1 MDRLT
6 EMQIYVAVAECEGF
20 AAAARR
26 LGVSPPVVTR
36 AVADLEA
43 RLGVKLLNRTTRYVR
58 ATDAGQRYLEDA
70 RRVLAA
76 ADEADE
82 AAIGINAE
90 PRGHL
95 TVTAPVLFGR
105 IYVMP
110 GIVDY
115 LQRFPAT
122 EVSALFVDRVV
133 NLLEEGVDVALR
145 IGELGDSSF
154 KALRVGSVR
163 RTLCAS
169 PDYIARCG
177 LPTNP
182 EALTNHTII
191 VATNLSATIEW
202 RFKQDEKPL
211 AVRIKPRL
219 SVTSNDSAIEAAV
232 RGLGIARLMSYQVAP
247 ELESGKLKILLS
259 EFEPTPV
266 PIHILHREGR
276 YASTKIRSFIDL
288 MAERLRANKSLN

>member
-1 MDRLT
+1 
-6 EMQIYVAVAECEGF
+6 MQIYVAVAECEGF

-26 LGVSPPVVTR
+26 LGISPPVVTR

-43 RLGVKLLNRTTRYVR
+43 RLGVRLLNRITRYVR
-58 ATDAGQRYLEDA
+58 ATDAGQRYLDDA
-70 RRVLAA
+70 RRVIAA

-82 AAIGINAE
+82 AAIGVNSE

-110 GIVDY
+110 AIVDY
-115 LQRFPAT
+115 LQRYPAA

-154 KALRVGSVR
+154 NALRVGRVR
-163 RTLCAS
+163 RVLCAS
-169 PDYIARCG
+169 PDYLARQG
-177 LPTNP
+177 VPENP
-182 EALTNHTII
+182 DALTGHSII
-191 VATNLSATIEW
+191 VATSLGANVEW
-202 RFKQDEKPL
+202 RFMQDKTPWV
-211 AVRIKPRL
+211 VRIKPRL
-219 SVTSNDSAIEAAV
+219 SVSSNDSAIEAAV

-247 ELESGKLKILLS
+247 EIDSGKLKILLS
-259 EFEPTPV
+259 EYETAPV
-266 PIHILHREGR
+266 PIHIVHREGR
-276 YASTKIRSFIDL
+276 YTSTKIRSFIDL
-288 MAERLRANKSLN
+288 MAEQLRANKSLN

>member
-26 LGVSPPVVTR
+26 LGISPPVVTR

-43 RLGVKLLNRTTRYVR
+43 RLGVRLLNRITRYVR
-58 ATDAGQRYLEDA
+58 ATDAGQRYLDDA
-70 RRVLAA
+70 RRVIAA

-82 AAIGINAE
+82 AAIGVNSE

-110 GIVDY
+110 AIVDY
-115 LQRFPAT
+115 LQRYPAA

-154 KALRVGSVR
+154 NALRVGRVR
-163 RTLCAS
+163 RVLCAS
-169 PDYIARCG
+169 PDYLARQG
-177 LPTNP
+177 VPENP
-182 EALTNHTII
+182 DALTGHSII
-191 VATNLSATIEW
+191 VATSLGANVEW
-202 RFKQDEKPL
+202 RFMQDKTPWV
-211 AVRIKPRL
+211 VRIKPRL
-219 SVTSNDSAIEAAV
+219 SVSSNDSAIEAAV

-247 ELESGKLKILLS
+247 EIDSGKLKILLS
-259 EFEPTPV
+259 EYETAPV
-266 PIHILHREGR
+266 PIHIVHREGR
-276 YASTKIRSFIDL
+276 YTSTKIRSFIDL
-288 MAERLRANKSLN
+288 MAEQLRANKSLN

>member
-6 EMQIYVAVAECEGF
+6 EMQIYVAVAESEGF

-26 LGVSPPVVTR
+26 LNISPPVATR

-58 ATDAGQRYLEDA
+58 VTDAGQRYLEDA
-70 RRVLAA
+70 RRVLIA

-82 AAIGINAE
+82 AAIGVNAE
-90 PRGHL
+90 PRGHF

-105 IYVMP
+105 MYVMP

-145 IGELGDSSF
+145 IGELGDSSYN
-154 KALRVGSVR
+154 ALRLGSVR
-163 RTLCAS
+163 RVLCAS
-169 PDYIARCG
+169 PDYLARHG
-177 LPTNP
+177 LPLHPN
-182 EALTNHTII
+182 ALRDHQLI
-191 VATNLSATIEW
+191 VATNLGMNVEW
-202 RFKQDEKPL
+202 RFNQDGKPL
-211 AVRIKPRL
+211 AIRIKPRL
-219 SVTSNDSAIEAAV
+219 SVTSIDSAIEAAV
-232 RGLGIARLMSYQVAP
+232 RGLGITRVMSYQVAQ
-247 ELESGKLKILLS
+247 ELAQGRLKILLR
-259 EFEPTPV
+259 EFEPEIVPV
-266 PIHILHREGR
+266 HVLHREGR
-276 YASTKIRSFIDL
+276 YASAKIRSFIDF
-288 MAERLRANKSLN
+288 MAERLRGNKSLN

>member
-26 LGVSPPVVTR
+26 LGISPPVVTR

-43 RLGVKLLNRTTRYVR
+43 RLGVRLLNRTTRYVR
-58 ATDAGQRYLEDA
+58 ATDAGQRYLDDA
-70 RRVLAA
+70 RRVIAA

-82 AAIGINAE
+82 AAIGVNSE

-110 GIVDY
+110 AIVDY
-115 LQRFPAT
+115 LQRYPAA

-154 KALRVGSVR
+154 KVLRVGRVR
-163 RTLCAS
+163 RVLCAS
-169 PDYIARCG
+169 PDYLARQG
-177 LPTNP
+177 VPENP
-182 EALTNHTII
+182 DALTGHSII
-191 VATNLSATIEW
+191 VATSLGANVEW
-202 RFKQDEKPL
+202 RFMQDKTPWV
-211 AVRIKPRL
+211 VRIKPRL
-219 SVTSNDSAIEAAV
+219 SVSSNDSAIEAAV

-247 ELESGKLKILLS
+247 EIDSGKLKILLS
-259 EFEPTPV
+259 EYETAPV
-266 PIHILHREGR
+266 PIHIVHREGR
-276 YASTKIRSFIDL
+276 YTSTKIRSFIDL
-288 MAERLRANKSLN
+288 MAEQLRANKSLN

>member
-26 LGVSPPVVTR
+26 LGISPPVVTR

-43 RLGVKLLNRTTRYVR
+43 RLGVRLLNRTTRYVR
-58 ATDAGQRYLEDA
+58 ATDAGQRYLDDA
-70 RRVLAA
+70 RRVIAA

-82 AAIGINAE
+82 AAIGVNSE

-110 GIVDY
+110 AIVDY
-115 LQRFPAT
+115 LQRYPAA

-154 KALRVGSVR
+154 NALRVGRVR
-163 RTLCAS
+163 RVLCAS
-169 PDYIARCG
+169 PDYLARQG
-177 LPTNP
+177 VPENP
-182 EALTNHTII
+182 DALTGHSII
-191 VATNLSATIEW
+191 VATSLGANVEW
-202 RFKQDEKPL
+202 RFMQDKTPWV
-211 AVRIKPRL
+211 VRIKPRL
-219 SVTSNDSAIEAAV
+219 SVSSNDSAIEAAV

-247 ELESGKLKILLS
+247 EIDSGKLKILLS
-259 EFEPTPV
+259 EYETAPV
-266 PIHILHREGR
+266 PIHIVHREGR
-276 YASTKIRSFIDL
+276 YTSTKIRSFIDL
-288 MAERLRANKSLN
+288 MAEQLRANKSLN

>member
-110 GIVDY
+110 GMVDY

-133 NLLEEGVDVALR
+133 NLLEEGVDVAVR

-163 RTLCAS
+163 KVLCAS
-169 PDYIARCG
+169 PDCIARHG
-177 LPTNP
+177 FPANP
-182 EALTNHTII
+182 EALTNHPII
-191 VATNLSATIEW
+191 VATNLSANIEW
-202 RFKQDEKPL
+202 RFMQGAKPL

-219 SVTSNDSAIEAAV
+219 CVTSNDSAIEAAV
-232 RGLGIARLMSYQVAP
+232 RGLGITRLMSYQVAP
-247 ELESGKLKILLS
+247 ELASGKLKILLS
-259 EFEPTPV
+259 EFEPAPV

-276 YASTKIRSFIDL
+276 YAATKIRSFIDL
-288 MAERLRANKSLN
+288 MTERLRANKSLN

>member
-1 MDRLT
+1 
-6 EMQIYVAVAECEGF
+6 MQIYVAVAECEGF

-26 LGVSPPVVTR
+26 LGISPPVVTR

-43 RLGVKLLNRTTRYVR
+43 RLGVRLLNRTTRYVR
-58 ATDAGQRYLEDA
+58 ATDAGQRYLDDA
-70 RRVLAA
+70 RRVIAA

-82 AAIGINAE
+82 AAIGVNGE

-110 GIVDY
+110 AIVDY
-115 LQRFPAT
+115 LQRYPAA

-154 KALRVGSVR
+154 NALRVGRVR
-163 RTLCAS
+163 RVLCAS
-169 PDYIARCG
+169 PDYLARQG
-177 LPTNP
+177 VPENP
-182 EALTNHTII
+182 DALTGHSII
-191 VATNLSATIEW
+191 VATSLGANVEW
-202 RFKQDEKPL
+202 RFMQDKTPWV
-211 AVRIKPRL
+211 VRIKPRL
-219 SVTSNDSAIEAAV
+219 SVSSNDSAIEAAV

-247 ELESGKLKILLS
+247 EIDSGKLKILLS
-259 EFEPTPV
+259 EYETAPV
-266 PIHILHREGR
+266 PIHIVHREGR
-276 YASTKIRSFIDL
+276 YTSTKIRSFIDL
-288 MAERLRANKSLN
+288 MAEQLRANKSLN

>member
-26 LGVSPPVVTR
+26 LGISPPVVTR

-43 RLGVKLLNRTTRYVR
+43 RLGVRLLNRTTRYVR
-58 ATDAGQRYLEDA
+58 ATDAGQRYLDDA
-70 RRVLAA
+70 RRVIAA

-82 AAIGINAE
+82 AAIGVNSE

-110 GIVDY
+110 AIVDY
-115 LQRFPAT
+115 LQRYPAA
-122 EVSALFVDRVV
+122 EVSAMFVDRVV

-154 KALRVGSVR
+154 NALRVGRVR
-163 RTLCAS
+163 RVLCAS
-169 PDYIARCG
+169 PDYLARQG
-177 LPTNP
+177 VPENP
-182 EALTNHTII
+182 DALTGHSII
-191 VATNLSATIEW
+191 VATSLGANVEW
-202 RFKQDEKPL
+202 RFMQDKTPWV
-211 AVRIKPRL
+211 VRIKPRL
-219 SVTSNDSAIEAAV
+219 SVSSNDSAIEAAV

-247 ELESGKLKILLS
+247 EIDSGKLKILLS
-259 EFEPTPV
+259 EYETAPV
-266 PIHILHREGR
+266 PIHIVHREGR
-276 YASTKIRSFIDL
+276 YTSTKIRSFIDL
-288 MAERLRANKSLN
+288 MAEQLRANKSLN

>member
-110 GIVDY
+110 GMVDY

-133 NLLEEGVDVALR
+133 NLLEEGVDVAVR

-163 RTLCAS
+163 KVLCAS
-169 PDYIARCG
+169 PDYIARHG
-177 LPTNP
+177 FPANP
-182 EALTNHTII
+182 EALTNHPII
-191 VATNLSATIEW
+191 VATNLSANIEW
-202 RFKQDEKPL
+202 RFMQDAKPL

-232 RGLGIARLMSYQVAP
+232 RGLGITRLMSYQVAP
-247 ELESGKLKILLS
+247 ELASGKLKILLS
-259 EFEPTPV
+259 EFEPAPV

-276 YASTKIRSFIDL
+276 YAATKIRSFIDL
-288 MAERLRANKSLN
+288 MTERLRANKSLN

>member
-26 LGVSPPVVTR
+26 LGISPPVATR

-82 AAIGINAE
+82 AAIGINTE

-163 RTLCAS
+163 RVLCAS
-169 PDYIARCG
+169 PDYLARNG
-177 LPTNP
+177 LPANP
-182 EALTNHTII
+182 EALTNHPII
-191 VATNLSATIEW
+191 VATNLGANIEW
-202 RFKQDEKPL
+202 RFTQDAKPL
-211 AVRIKPRL
+211 TVRIKPRL

-232 RGLGIARLMSYQVAP
+232 RGLGITRVMSYQIAP
-247 ELESGKLKILLS
+247 ELESGKLKIVLS
-259 EFEPTPV
+259 EFEPAPV

-276 YASTKIRSFIDL
+276 YAATKIRSFIDL

>member
-20 AAAARR
+20 ATAARR
-26 LGVSPPVVTR
+26 LGISPPVVTR

-43 RLGVKLLNRTTRYVR
+43 RLGVRLLNRTTRYVR
-58 ATDAGQRYLEDA
+58 ATDAGQRYLDDA
-70 RRVLAA
+70 RRVIAA

-82 AAIGINAE
+82 AAIGVNSE

-110 GIVDY
+110 AIVDY
-115 LQRFPAT
+115 LQRYPAA

-154 KALRVGSVR
+154 KALRVGRVR
-163 RTLCAS
+163 RVLCAS
-169 PDYIARCG
+169 PDYLACQG
-177 LPTNP
+177 LPENP
-182 EALTNHTII
+182 DALTGHSII
-191 VATNLSATIEW
+191 VATSLGANVEW
-202 RFKQDEKPL
+202 RFMQDKTPWV
-211 AVRIKPRL
+211 VRIKPRL
-219 SVTSNDSAIEAAV
+219 SVSSNDSAIEAAV

-247 ELESGKLKILLS
+247 EIDSGKLKILLS
-259 EFEPTPV
+259 EYETAPV
-266 PIHILHREGR
+266 PIHIVHREGR
-276 YASTKIRSFIDL
+276 YTSTKIRSFIDL
-288 MAERLRANKSLN
+288 MAEQLRANKSLN

>member
-26 LGVSPPVVTR
+26 LGISPPVVTR

-43 RLGVKLLNRTTRYVR
+43 RLGVRLLNRTTRYVR
-58 ATDAGQRYLEDA
+58 ATDAGQRYLDDA
-70 RRVLAA
+70 RRVIAA

-82 AAIGINAE
+82 AAIGVNSE

-110 GIVDY
+110 AIVDY
-115 LQRFPAT
+115 LQRYPAA

-154 KALRVGSVR
+154 NALRVGRVR
-163 RTLCAS
+163 RVLCAS
-169 PDYIARCG
+169 PDYLARQG
-177 LPTNP
+177 LPENP
-182 EALTNHTII
+182 DALTGHSII
-191 VATNLSATIEW
+191 VATSLGANVEW
-202 RFKQDEKPL
+202 RFMQDKTPWV
-211 AVRIKPRL
+211 VRIKPRL
-219 SVTSNDSAIEAAV
+219 SVSSNDSAIEAAV

-247 ELESGKLKILLS
+247 EIDSGKLKILLS
-259 EFEPTPV
+259 EYETAPV
-266 PIHILHREGR
+266 PIHIVHREGR
-276 YASTKIRSFIDL
+276 YTSTKIRSFIDL
-288 MAERLRANKSLN
+288 MAEQLRANKSLN

>member
-26 LGVSPPVVTR
+26 LGISPPVVTR

-43 RLGVKLLNRTTRYVR
+43 RLGVRLLNRTTRYVR
-58 ATDAGQRYLEDA
+58 ATDAGQRYLDDA
-70 RRVLAA
+70 RRIIAA

-82 AAIGINAE
+82 AAIGVNSE

-110 GIVDY
+110 AIVDY
-115 LQRFPAT
+115 LQRYPAA

-154 KALRVGSVR
+154 KALRVGRVR
-163 RTLCAS
+163 RVLCAS
-169 PDYIARCG
+169 PDYLARQG
-177 LPTNP
+177 VPENP
-182 EALTNHTII
+182 DALTGHSII
-191 VATNLSATIEW
+191 VATSLGANVEW
-202 RFKQDEKPL
+202 RFMQDKTPWV
-211 AVRIKPRL
+211 VRIKPRL
-219 SVTSNDSAIEAAV
+219 SVSSNDSAIEAAV

-247 ELESGKLKILLS
+247 EIDSGKLKILLS
-259 EFEPTPV
+259 EYETAPV
-266 PIHILHREGR
+266 PIHIVHREGR
-276 YASTKIRSFIDL
+276 YTSTKIRSFIDL
-288 MAERLRANKSLN
+288 MAEQLRANKSLN

>member
-26 LGVSPPVVTR
+26 LGISPPVVTR

-43 RLGVKLLNRTTRYVR
+43 RLGVRLLNRTTRYVR
-58 ATDAGQRYLEDA
+58 ATDAGQRYLDDA
-70 RRVLAA
+70 RRVIAA
-76 ADEADE
+76 ADEADA
-82 AAIGINAE
+82 AAIGVNSE

-110 GIVDY
+110 AIVDY
-115 LQRFPAT
+115 LQRYPAA

-154 KALRVGSVR
+154 NALRVGRVR
-163 RTLCAS
+163 RVLCAS
-169 PDYIARCG
+169 PDYLARQG
-177 LPTNP
+177 LPENP
-182 EALTNHTII
+182 DALTGHSII
-191 VATNLSATIEW
+191 VATSLGANVEW
-202 RFKQDEKPL
+202 RFMQDKTPWV
-211 AVRIKPRL
+211 VRIKPRL
-219 SVTSNDSAIEAAV
+219 SVSSNDSAIEAAV

-247 ELESGKLKILLS
+247 EIDSGKLKILLS
-259 EFEPTPV
+259 EYETAPV
-266 PIHILHREGR
+266 PIHIVHREGR
-276 YASTKIRSFIDL
+276 YTSTKIRSFIDL
-288 MAERLRANKSLN
+288 MAEQLRANKSLN

>member
-26 LGVSPPVVTR
+26 LGISPPVATR

-82 AAIGINAE
+82 AAIGINSE

-163 RTLCAS
+163 RVLCAS
-169 PDYIARCG
+169 PDYIARNG
-177 LPTNP
+177 LPAHP
-182 EALTNHTII
+182 EALTNHPLIL
-191 VATNLSATIEW
+191 ASNPGANIEW
-202 RFKQDEKPL
+202 RFMQDAKPL

-219 SVTSNDSAIEAAV
+219 NVTSNDSAIEAAV
-232 RGLGIARLMSYQVAP
+232 RGLGITRVMSYQVAF
-247 ELESGKLKILLS
+247 ELESGQLNVLLG
-259 EFEPTPV
+259 EFEPAPV

-276 YASTKIRSFIDL
+276 YAAAKVRSFIDL
-288 MAERLRANKSLN
+288 MVERLRANKSLN

>member
-26 LGVSPPVVTR
+26 LGISPPVVTR

-43 RLGVKLLNRTTRYVR
+43 RLGVRLLNRTTRYVR
-58 ATDAGQRYLEDA
+58 ATDAGQRYLDDA
-70 RRVLAA
+70 RRVIAA

-82 AAIGINAE
+82 AAIGVNSE

-110 GIVDY
+110 AIVDY
-115 LQRFPAT
+115 LQRYPAA

-154 KALRVGSVR
+154 KALRVGRVR
-163 RTLCAS
+163 RVLCAS
-169 PDYIARCG
+169 PDYLARQG
-177 LPTNP
+177 VPENP
-182 EALTNHTII
+182 DALTGHSII
-191 VATNLSATIEW
+191 VATSLGANVEW
-202 RFKQDEKPL
+202 RFMQDKTPWV
-211 AVRIKPRL
+211 VRIKPRL
-219 SVTSNDSAIEAAV
+219 SVSSNDSAIEAAV

-247 ELESGKLKILLS
+247 EIDSGKLKILLS
-259 EFEPTPV
+259 EYETAPV
-266 PIHILHREGR
+266 PIHIVHREGR
-276 YASTKIRSFIDL
+276 YTSTKIRSFIDL
-288 MAERLRANKSLN
+288 MAEQLRANKSLN

>member
-133 NLLEEGVDVALR
+133 NLLEDGVDVALR

-177 LPTNP
+177 GPTKP

>member
-26 LGVSPPVVTR
+26 LGISPPVVTR

-43 RLGVKLLNRTTRYVR
+43 RLGVRLLNRTTRYVR
-58 ATDAGQRYLEDA
+58 ATDAGQRYLDDA
-70 RRVLAA
+70 RRVIAA
-76 ADEADE
+76 ADEADA
-82 AAIGINAE
+82 AAIGVNSE

-110 GIVDY
+110 AIVDY
-115 LQRFPAT
+115 LQRYPAA

-154 KALRVGSVR
+154 NALRVGRVR
-163 RTLCAS
+163 RVLCAS
-169 PDYIARCG
+169 PDYLARQG
-177 LPTNP
+177 VPENP
-182 EALTNHTII
+182 DALTGHSII
-191 VATNLSATIEW
+191 VATSLGANVEW
-202 RFKQDEKPL
+202 RFMQDKTPWV
-211 AVRIKPRL
+211 VRIKPRL
-219 SVTSNDSAIEAAV
+219 SVSSNDSAIEAAV

-247 ELESGKLKILLS
+247 EIDSGKLKILLS
-259 EFEPTPV
+259 EYETAPV
-266 PIHILHREGR
+266 PIHIVHREGR
-276 YASTKIRSFIDL
+276 YTSTKIRSFIDL
-288 MAERLRANKSLN
+288 MAEQLRANKSLN